1 MGVNLFPYFALQIVN
16 LQATFARNDSPSFPN
31 QLWLV
36 QKKVEMKERLNLCN
50 TPDLEIST
58 MIHKAI
64 SAHLGTQVP
73 IV

>member
-36 QKKVEMKERLNLCN
+36 QKKVDLKEQLNPCN
-50 TPDLEIST
+50 TPSRNIYHDT
-58 MIHKAI
+58 
-64 SAHLGTQVP
+64 
-73 IV
+73 